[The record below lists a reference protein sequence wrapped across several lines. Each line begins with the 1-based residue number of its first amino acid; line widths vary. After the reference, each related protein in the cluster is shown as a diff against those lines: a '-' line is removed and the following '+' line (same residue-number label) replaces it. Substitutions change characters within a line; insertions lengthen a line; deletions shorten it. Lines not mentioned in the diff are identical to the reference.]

1 LGVVAIQLLDGVAA
15 GIFGVISIIIAAD
28 LMRGTGRFNLAQ
40 GLVAL
45 STGLGAAA
53 SNVFAGFV
61 VQVFGYTTGFLLWPR
76 LPSAGF
82 SFLLRLCP
90 KPNRRMK
97 FDKVTYLLFN
107 SEFSK
112 HRSPVRVS
120 FIHSNKLTAIMFLF
134 FSVPAIWKT
143 GLTCLVGLATLIGIM
158 TRPFRWN
165 EAIIAMVGAAVLLLL
180 GLITPADAF
189 LTLIRDWNTFLF
201 FLGMMGLSALAEA
214 AGLFDWLAVQAARL
228 AGQSAARL
236 FLNVFLLG
244 TLISMVLSNDATA
257 LILTPIVYVLVTKL
271 RLPVLPYLFAC
282 TFIADTASFLLP
294 VSNPIN
300 IIITSRFPLD
310 LLTFLRLLFLP
321 SLVVIVI
328 NFGIF
333 YLLYRKQLKGA
344 FDIQRLP
351 SAEEATK
358 HKGYFRYTCCVLA
371 AVAVAYVIASAVQ
384 LPLSLIALSGAVL
397 LLIGALAWRR
407 ISLPEIGSRVSW
419 SIFGFIAGMFIVVRA
434 IEDTGLTTMFG
445 NWLIHLS
452 GDSSFGAVMVGMAG
466 AAVGTNLINNVPM
479 AVVMVSALGGIQHA
493 SPAIQHGFIA
503 ATIFGCDLGPNLTTV
518 GSLATVLW
526 LLILRQ
532 RNVDVTGL
540 DYFKVGVV
548 VTPLMLLAG
557 ALTIWLLL

>member
-1 LGVVAIQLLDGVAA
+1 LTS
-15 GIFGVISIIIAAD
+15 FS
-28 LMRGTGRFNLAQ
+28 
-40 GLVAL
+40 
-45 STGLGAAA
+45 
-53 SNVFAGFV
+53 
-61 VQVFGYTTGFLLWPR
+61 R
-76 LPSAGF
+76 LEKECHLPPTSDQ
-82 SFLLRLCP
+82 RTP
-90 KPNRRMK
+90 
-97 FDKVTYLLFN
+97 
-107 SEFSK
+107 
-112 HRSPVRVS
+112 
-120 FIHSNKLTAIMFLF
+120 IMFLF
-134 FSVPAIWKT
+134 FSVPEIWKT
-143 GLTCLVGLATLIGIM
+143 GLTCLIGLATLIGIM

-165 EAIIAMVGAAVLLLL
+165 EAVIAMAGAAVLLLL
-180 GLITPADAF
+180 GLITPVDAC
-189 LTLIRDWNTFLF
+189 LTLMRDWNTFLF
-201 FLGMMGLSALAEA
+201 FLGMMALSALAEV

-310 LLTFLRLLFLP
+310 LWTFLRLLFLP
-321 SLVVIVI
+321 SLVAIVTNI
-328 NFGIF
+328 GLF

-351 SAEEATK
+351 SAEQATK
-358 HKGYFRYTCCVLA
+358 HKAYFRYTCGVLA
-371 AVAVAYVIASAVQ
+371 AVAVAYVIASAIQ
-384 LPLSLIALSGAVL
+384 WPLSLIALSGAAL
-397 LLIGALAWRR
+397 LLFGGLSWRR
-407 ISLPEIGSRVSW
+407 TSLRQTASRISW

-434 IEDTGLTTMFG
+434 IEDTGLTTMLG
-445 NWLIHLS
+445 NWLISLS
-452 GDSSFGAVMVGMAG
+452 GGTSFGAVIVGTAG

-493 SPAIQHGFIA
+493 SPVIQHGFIA

-532 RNVDVTGL
+532 RNVDVSGL